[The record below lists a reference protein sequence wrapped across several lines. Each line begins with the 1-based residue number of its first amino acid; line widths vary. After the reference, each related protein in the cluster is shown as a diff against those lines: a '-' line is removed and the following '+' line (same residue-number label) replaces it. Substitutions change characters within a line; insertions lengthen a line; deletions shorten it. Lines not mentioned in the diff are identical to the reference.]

1 MSEEEI
7 DGLVTALGGIRAV
20 LLDADPRD
28 KAEVYKRL
36 GLRLNYRH
44 EARTV
49 RAEIDLDPWPWGYDL
64 CPRGDSDTIPRQS
77 CPAIGVHVDDCRI
90 VATEA

>member
-64 CPRGDSDTIPRQS
+64 CPRGGLRHDSAAILPCYW
-77 CPAIGVHVDDCRI
+77 CPCG
-90 VATEA
+90 